1 LNGPAEAAA
10 AFTVAYRRPH
20 ARTLPQSRTNTNPQ
34 SSPQAQFQSRPKIRS
49 LAKIEGALLW
59 LVGFSGGFVFIEP
72 APYEFVIALAA
83 LLFFVSGLV
92 LRPGHLPLLL
102 LLGLCNIGY
111 FIGVVPVV
119 TADGTV
125 TWTAVSLFMSAS
137 TLFFAFALTENTAPR
152 LNTLL
157 KGYVAVA
164 VVISVFGILT
174 YFHLLPGSDEFLF
187 AQRSRA
193 TFKDPNV
200 LGAFLVV
207 PVVLS
212 LQRMMTGRLRDLM
225 LGGIITLVIS
235 VELLLAF
242 SRGAWAAAFAAV
254 AGLLWLS
261 FLTAVSLGER
271 LRVVAFATAGTAA
284 LTVVIVGVIS
294 VPQVRDLFLERA
306 SLIQS
311 YDAGRFGRFG
321 RHILGAEVALEH
333 PLGIGP
339 LQFSRFFPEDPHNSF
354 LDAFMAGGWLSGA
367 AWLALIIATLVIGMR
382 FVFVKTPWRRAYIA
396 LYASFLA
403 LTGESYVIDVEHW
416 RHYFLLIGVL
426 WGLIIAAATAGR
438 EAEQASPAAKPY
450 ARRLG

>member
-1 LNGPAEAAA
+1 LNGPAEAAV
-10 AFTVAYRRPH
+10 FTPANRR
-20 ARTLPQSRTNTNPQ
+20 TQSHTYTNL
-34 SSPQAQFQSRPKIRS
+34 QSRPQARP
-49 LAKIEGALLW
+49 LAGIERILLW

-92 LRPGHLPLLL
+92 LRPAHLPLLL
-102 LLGLCNIGY
+102 LLALCNIGY
-111 FIGVVPVV
+111 FIGVAPVV
-119 TADGTV
+119 TADGAM

-137 TLFFAFALTENTAPR
+137 TLFFALAMVEDTAPR
-152 LNTLL
+152 LDMLL

-187 AQRSRA
+187 GQRSRA

-212 LQRMMTGRLRDLM
+212 LQRMLRGRLRDALI
-225 LGGIITLVIS
+225 GGVITLVIS

-261 FLTAVSLGER
+261 FLTAASLNER
-271 LRVVAFATAGTAA
+271 LRVVAFATAGTAVF
-284 LTVVIVGVIS
+284 TVVIVAVLS

-339 LQFSRFFPEDPHNSF
+339 LQFSKLFPEDPHNSF

-367 AWLALIIATLVIGMR
+367 AWLALIIATLVAGLR
-382 FVFVKTPWRRAYIA
+382 FVFINAPWRRTYIA

-403 LTGESYVIDVEHW
+403 LTGESYIIDVEHW

-426 WGLIIAAATAGR
+426 WGLIIAAATAER
-438 EAEQASPAAKPY
+438 KAAKALPAARPD
-450 ARRLG
+450 APRLA